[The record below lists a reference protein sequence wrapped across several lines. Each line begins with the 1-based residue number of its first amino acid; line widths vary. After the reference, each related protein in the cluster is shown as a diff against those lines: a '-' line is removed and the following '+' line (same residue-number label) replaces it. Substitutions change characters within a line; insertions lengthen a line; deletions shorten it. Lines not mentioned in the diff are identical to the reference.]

1 MKDLLYVVEPIEFM
15 THHRTRSRANRSNP
29 ETMGYVHLQNND
41 ATDLADRYS
50 ATS

>member
-15 THHRTRSRANRSNP
+15 THHRTGSRAKRSNP

-41 ATDLADRYS
+41 ATDLADRFS